1 MQDVYPFV
9 INESMKETDL
19 TGQEVSLNNYQCP
32 QDKHIEDAELYK
44 MVRIRIVGCGGA
56 GSNTVDRLYNMGVQ
70 GADLLAI
77 NTDSKHLIKIKA
89 KAKLLIGKRTTKGK
103 GAGGLPNIG
112 EESAMEEIN
121 KIRELMRGS
130 DLTFITSGMGG
141 GTGTGSAP
149 IVAKS
154 AKESGSMIISIVT
167 MPFKSEGKARIEN
180 ALHGLEKLMKVSDT
194 TIAIPNDKIL
204 ELAGTQNI
212 EEAFR
217 YADSLLTETINGI
230 TDLIVQTGLVNVDFA
245 DVMNMMRLG
254 GAAVVGIGK
263 GEGDGK
269 AMKAM
274 TEAIRFPLIEADL
287 SEAKGCIVSITG
299 GPDLTV
305 KEGREALAEIKGRM
319 HPDAK
324 LKWGLRIDRGMMG
337 RVKIM
342 VLLVGVKSPYTV
354 TNLDD
359 IRRLEK
365 ILGDRDDNFDLDF
378 IR

>member
-1 MQDVYPFV
+1 MQDVYPFM
-9 INESMKETDL
+9 INESRKETDL
-19 TGQEVSLNNYQCP
+19 TGQEVSLGDYECP
-32 QDKHIEDAELYK
+32 QDKHIEDAEFYK
-44 MVRIRIVGCGGA
+44 MVRIRIAGCGGA
-56 GSNTVDRLYNMGVQ
+56 GSNTIDRLQTMGIQ

-77 NTDSKHLIKIKA
+77 NTDSKHLLKIKS

-130 DLTFITSGMGG
+130 DLTFVTSGMGG

-154 AKESGSMIISIVT
+154 AKESGSMVISIVT
-167 MPFKSEGKARIEN
+167 MPFKSEGRARIEN

-217 YADSLLTETINGI
+217 YADSLLTETISGI

-245 DVMNMMRLG
+245 DVINIMKLG
-254 GAAVVGIGK
+254 GATVVGIGR
-263 GEGDGK
+263 GEGEGK
-269 AMKAM
+269 ALRAM
-274 TEAIRFPLIEADL
+274 MEAIRFPLIEADL

-305 KEGREALAEIKGRM
+305 NEGREALSEIKGRM
-319 HPDAK
+319 HPDAR
-324 LKWGLRIDRGMMG
+324 LKWGLRIDREMLGK
-337 RVKIM
+337 VKIM

-359 IRRLEK
+359 IRRIEK